1 VISRRAFLGTIAGSL
16 LAGPL
21 AAEAQQAGRMQRIG
35 ILVSANPRVYAR
47 RWPSITDGFFVFLC
61 S

>member
-1 VISRRAFLGTIAGSL
+1 MDRRTFIGAVTGALLIS
-16 LAGPL
+16 PL
-21 AAEAQQAGRMQRIG
+21 AIEAQQAGRMQRVG